1 MISFHCQ
8 ISEPP
13 PYYGTLIGKL
23 SNKEEGISGKIYAV
37 DKSTVFIRNFTY
49 IGENSRTYAY
59 SYGLNNE
66 FINFINTFKVDFH
79 TLIYL
84 LQLDITALFLYAG
97 TLGNDGGYTKTGYPL
112 KNVKGV

>member
-1 MISFHCQ
+1 MQVMSEIICTHDSHQIIYISDMISFHYR

-49 IGENSRTYAY
+49 VGENSRTYAY
-59 SYGLNNE
+59 S
-66 FINFINTFKVDFH
+66 
-79 TLIYL
+79 
-84 LQLDITALFLYAG
+84 
-97 TLGNDGGYTKTGYPL
+97 
-112 KNVKGV
+112 

>member
-1 MISFHCQ
+1 MSLEVAHAGNEQDNLYTLITSQLSWKIIYISDMISFHCQ

-49 IGENSRTYAY
+49 VGENSRTYAY
-59 SYGLNNE
+59 S
-66 FINFINTFKVDFH
+66 
-79 TLIYL
+79 
-84 LQLDITALFLYAG
+84 
-97 TLGNDGGYTKTGYPL
+97 
-112 KNVKGV
+112 